1 MYSVA
6 GCLIVSW
13 GSQIRSISFGA
24 GVNFEILA
32 RTTLIA
38 RNIVW
43 SHCSARRSSVLF
55 HQRVIFYGWACWK
68 IKGCWDN
75 ALEQF
80 GKVHCKSLS
89 IIRIPAMVKVSDLPI
104 SMNCFK
110 SLGQPRKSRC
120 SHSQWNKNSPAL
132 LARSNSMVMSS
143 TPQFQQKQNE
153 LERRD
158 QITDTSPWWWSWK
171 MTVTEKRGQ
180 FFNGCWP
187 KSPRAF
193 GCRALYVTERKRGS
207 AGLTKNVAVQAIL
220 TKEFYP
226 LQKSTSKKLLWRLN
240 IFNIV

>member
-1 MYSVA
+1 MKACQLFAY
-6 GCLIVSW
+6 LPW
-13 GSQIRSISFGA
+13 WRFQIFR
-24 GVNFEILA
+24 
-32 RTTLIA
+32 
-38 RNIVW
+38 
-43 SHCSARRSSVLF
+43 
-55 HQRVIFYGWACWK
+55 
-68 IKGCWDN
+68 
-75 ALEQF
+75 
-80 GKVHCKSLS
+80 
-89 IIRIPAMVKVSDLPI
+89 I

-153 LERRD
+153 LDSERRD

-226 LQKSTSKKLLWRLN
+226 LYYCKVNVAESFCLSIAITNVFAIANVKQLS
-240 IFNIV
+240 